1 MANTSLS
8 IGPAGWTRPDWNR
21 TVYDKAARRGT
32 HPLDVLCRYSN
43 LAEIDRTFHEPLKPE
58 IARLYAAKAR
68 KHDGF
73 LFTALLGRCF
83 THDRVLDD
91 ASVEAWR
98 AGLLPL
104 LRAGCLGALIMQFP
118 WAFRFNEENR
128 QHLIRLRRAFH
139 DFPLA
144 AEMRHDSW
152 LLDEAVTT
160 LIDYHVAIVN
170 VDQPEYFRAMPAG
183 AHLTSGVAIVRL
195 HGRANPAAFRDFDAP
210 PDSTYL
216 YNLHE
221 LLEWKP
227 RLARLT
233 ANAARTLVI
242 ATNGAAG
249 RSLVNALQL
258 EEILGRTP
266 LEAPPALL
274 AAYPA
279 ELAAFHAP
287 RPVQPNLLPA
297 QAA

>member
-1 MANTSLS
+1 MANTSLY
-8 IGPAGWTRPDWNR
+8 IGPAGWTRPDWHR
-21 TVYDKAARRGT
+21 TVYDKSGRRGT
-32 HPLDVLCRYSN
+32 HPLDVLGRYTN

-68 KHDGF
+68 KHEGF

-91 ASVEAWR
+91 DSVEAWR

-104 LRAGCLGALIMQFP
+104 QRAGCLGALIMQFP

-139 DFPLA
+139 EFPLA

-160 LIDYHVAIVN
+160 LIDYHVAFVN
-170 VDQPEYFRAMPAG
+170 PDQPAYFRAMPAG
-183 AHLTSGVAIVRL
+183 ARLTSGMAIVRL
-195 HGRANPAAFRDFDAP
+195 HGRSNPADFRDFDGR
-210 PDSTYL
+210 PDPKYL
-216 YNLHE
+216 YNLDE

-233 ANAARTLVI
+233 ANASRTLVVT
-242 ATNGAAG
+242 TNAAAG

-258 EEILGRTP
+258 GEILGRTP

-279 ELAAFHAP
+279 ELAAFRAP
-287 RPVQPNLLPA
+287 RPVQPDLLPA

>member
-1 MANTSLS
+1 MTNTSLS
-8 IGPAGWTRPDWNR
+8 VGPAGWTRQDWHR
-21 TVYDKAARRGT
+21 AVYHHAGRRGQ
-32 HPLDVLCRYSN
+32 HPLDILCRFTS

-68 KHDGF
+68 KHPGF

-83 THDRVLDD
+83 THDRLLDD
-91 ASVEAWR
+91 SAVAAWR
-98 AGLLPL
+98 TGLLPL
-104 LRAGCLGALIMQFP
+104 LRSGTLGALIMQFP

-144 AEMRHDSW
+144 AEFRHDSW
-152 LLDEAVTT
+152 LLDEAITS

-170 VDQPEYFRAMPAG
+170 VDQPQYFRAMPPG
-183 AHLTSGVAIVRL
+183 AHLTSRIAVVRL
-195 HGRANPAAFRDFDAP
+195 HGRADPSAFRDFDAP
-210 PDSTYL
+210 PDPGYL
-216 YNLHE
+216 YNLDE

-227 RLARLT
+227 RLARLA

-242 ATNGAAG
+242 TTNGQAG
-249 RSLVNALQL
+249 HSLVNALQL

-279 ELAAFHAP
+279 ELAAFRAP
-287 RPVQPNLLPA
+287 RPVQPSLLPA